1 MKQRNALAV
10 GGTVLFTLLVVVAAA
25 VWLGHV
31 PLGKRPEKV
40 TVRFR
45 TVGGLN
51 VGAPVTLRGVK
62 IGQVHAVELADSNW
76 VIATLKL
83 EERDEIPANPAV
95 IASTA
100 SLFGEWEAQIVS
112 LDDPI
117 DEPAVKADL
126 AAAKQAGPAD
136 WPGTTLPDIG
146 QLTAQAGRIAGD
158 IALLTDRVGAVFDST
173 TAAKVRSSLDEFLAM
188 VNRLTA
194 FANRQT
200 EKVDQLSTTALTG
213 TNDFA
218 GAARDLRA
226 TMARIDS
233 ATSEGQIASIVNSA
247 QGSSTDIRAAT
258 ADLRSL
264 LGAAR
269 EHEVSLVRVL
279 VAADSIMGRLQ
290 AGQGTLGMLTKD
302 STLYKETTATM
313 VELRKLI
320 ADIQVNP
327 RKYFKFSVF

>member
-1 MKQRNALAV
+1 MKQRNTFIV
-10 GGTVLFTLLVVVAAA
+10 GVTVLVTLLVIVAGAL
-25 VWLGHV
+25 WLGNVH
-31 PLGKRPEKV
+31 LGSRPEKV

-62 IGQVHAVELADSNW
+62 IGQVYRVELADNDW
-76 VIATLKL
+76 VVATLKL
-83 EERDEIPANPAV
+83 EERSEIPDNPAV
-95 IASTA
+95 MAASA
-100 SLFGEWEAQIVS
+100 SLFGEWEAEIIS

-117 DEPAVKADL
+117 DQPAVRAELL
-126 AAAKQAGPAD
+126 AAKSAGPED
-136 WPGTTLPDIG
+136 WPGATLPDIG

-173 TAAKVRSSLDEFLAM
+173 TAAKVRNSLDDFLTM
-188 VNRLTA
+188 VNRLTS
-194 FANRQT
+194 FTNSQT
-200 EKVDQLSTTALTG
+200 SRVDSLSASALKGTT
-213 TNDFA
+213 DFA
-218 GAARDLRA
+218 SAARDLSA
-226 TMARIDS
+226 TLARIDS
-233 ATSEGQIASIVNSA
+233 ATSEGQLESIVNST
-247 QGSSTDIRAAT
+247 QGSATDLRAAT

-269 EHEVSLVRVL
+269 EHEVSLVRIL

-290 AGQGTLGMLTKD
+290 AGQGTLGMLTRD
-302 STLYKETTATM
+302 STLYNETTATM
-313 VELRKLI
+313 IELRKLI

>member
-1 MKQRNALAV
+1 MKQRNAFVV
-10 GGTVLFTLLVVVAAA
+10 GGTILLTLAVVVAAA
-25 VWLGHV
+25 LWLGHI
-31 PLGKRPEKV
+31 PLGRRPEKV

-62 IGQVHAVELADSNW
+62 IGQVYSVELTGDGW
-76 VIATLKL
+76 VVATFKL
-83 EERDEIPANPAV
+83 EEHSEIPASPAV

-100 SLFGEWEAQIVS
+100 SLFGEWDAQVIS
-112 LDDPI
+112 LDDPL
-117 DEPAVKADL
+117 DEPSVRAEL
-126 AAAKQAGPAD
+126 EAAKAAGAGD
-136 WPGTTLPDIG
+136 WPGATLPDIG
-146 QLTAQAGRIAGD
+146 QLTVQAGRIAGD

-173 TAAKVRSSLDEFLAM
+173 TAAKVRNSLDDFLAM
-188 VNRLTA
+188 INRLTA
-194 FANRQT
+194 FSNRQT
-200 EKVDQLSTTALTG
+200 EKVDQISTVALTG
-213 TNDFA
+213 THDFA

-226 TMARIDS
+226 TMARVDS

-247 QGSSTDIRAAT
+247 QGSSTDLRAAT
-258 ADLRSL
+258 ADLRTL

-269 EHEVSLVRVL
+269 EHEVSLVRIL

-313 VELRKLI
+313 IELHKLI

>member
-1 MKQRNALAV
+1 MKQRNAFVVGATFLLA
-10 GGTVLFTLLVVVAAA
+10 LAITLAAA
-25 VWLGHV
+25 VWLGRV
-31 PLGKRPEKV
+31 QLGSRPEKV

-45 TVGGLN
+45 TVDGLG

-62 IGQVHAVELADSNW
+62 IGQVHSIELADDNW
-76 VIATLKL
+76 VLATLKL
-83 EERDEIPANPAV
+83 QERSEIPANPGV

-100 SLFGEWEAQIVS
+100 SLFGEWEAKIIS
-112 LDDPI
+112 LDDPL
-117 DEPAVKADL
+117 DDPTVVAEL
-126 AAAKQAGPAD
+126 MAAKRAGPED
-136 WPGTTLPDIG
+136 WPGATLPDIG

-173 TAAKVRSSLDEFLAM
+173 TAEKVRNSLDDFLAM
-188 VNRLTA
+188 INRLTV
-194 FANRQT
+194 FANKQT
-200 EKVDQLSTTALTG
+200 EKVDVISTTAAAG
-213 TNDFA
+213 TRDFA
-218 GAARDLRA
+218 DAAENLHA
-226 TMARIDS
+226 TLARLDS

-247 QGSSTDIRAAT
+247 QGSSTDLRAAT
-258 ADLRSL
+258 ADLRGL
-264 LGAAR
+264 LSAAR
-269 EHEVSLVRVL
+269 EHETNLVRIL

-302 STLYKETTATM
+302 STLYNETTATM

>member
-1 MKQRNALAV
+1 MKQRNAFKV
-10 GGTVLFTLLVVVAAA
+10 GGTVLLALVVTVAGAL
-25 VWLGHV
+25 WLGHV
-31 PLGKRPEKV
+31 PLGKRPDKV
-40 TVRFR
+40 SVRFR

-62 IGQVHAVELADSNW
+62 VGQVFAVELTGDNW
-76 VIATLKL
+76 VVATLKL
-83 EERDEIPANPAV
+83 QARSEIPASPAV

-100 SLFGEWEAQIVS
+100 SLFGEWQAQIIS

-117 DEPAVKADL
+117 DQPSVQAEL
-126 AAAKQAGPAD
+126 EAARAAGPED
-136 WPGTTLPDIG
+136 WPGATLPDIG
-146 QLTAQAGRIAGD
+146 QLTAQAGRIASD

-173 TAAKVRSSLDEFLAM
+173 TAVKVRNSLDDFLAM

-213 TNDFA
+213 TTDFA
-218 GAARDLRA
+218 GAARDLHA
-226 TMARIDS
+226 TLARIDS

-247 QGSSTDIRAAT
+247 QGSSTDLRAAT
-258 ADLRSL
+258 ADLRNL
-264 LGAAR
+264 LGTAR
-269 EHEVSLVRVL
+269 EHEVSLVRIL

>member
-83 EERDEIPANPAV
+83 EQRAEIPSNPAV

-126 AAAKQAGPAD
+126 AAAKQAGPTD
-136 WPGTTLPDIG
+136 WPGATLPDIG

>member
-1 MKQRNALAV
+1 VKQRNALVV
-10 GGTVLFTLLVVVAAA
+10 GATVLVTLLIAVAASL
-25 VWLGHV
+25 WLGQIH
-31 PLGKRPEKV
+31 LGSRPEKV

-62 IGQVHAVELADSNW
+62 IGQVFSVELADSDW
-76 VIATLKL
+76 VVATLKL
-83 EERDEIPANPAV
+83 EARSEIPANPAV

-100 SLFGEWEAQIVS
+100 SLFGEWEAKIVS
-112 LDDPI
+112 LDDPV
-117 DEPAVKADL
+117 DEPTVL
-126 AAAKQAGPAD
+126 AELMAAKAVDPED
-136 WPGTTLPDIG
+136 WPGATLPDIG

-173 TAAKVRSSLDEFLAM
+173 TAAKVRNSLDDFLAM
-188 VNRLTA
+188 INRLTA
-194 FANRQT
+194 FANKQT
-200 EKVDQLSTTALTG
+200 DKVDAISTSGIAASR
-213 TNDFA
+213 DFA
-218 GAARDLRA
+218 GAAEDLHA
-226 TMARIDS
+226 TLARLDS
-233 ATSEGQIASIVNSA
+233 ATSDGQIASIVNSA

-258 ADLRSL
+258 ADLRQL

-269 EHEVSLVRVL
+269 EHEVSLVRIL

-302 STLYKETTATM
+302 STLYLETTATM

>member
-1 MKQRNALAV
+1 MKQRNALVV
-10 GGTVLFTLLVVVAAA
+10 GGTVLFTLAVIVAAA
-25 VWLGHV
+25 IWLGNIS
-31 PLGKRPEKV
+31 LGRRPEKV
-40 TVRFR
+40 SVRFR

-62 IGQVHAVELADSNW
+62 IGQVFGVELTGDEW
-76 VIATLKL
+76 VVATLKL
-83 EERDEIPANPAV
+83 EERSEIPASPAV

-100 SLFGEWEAQIVS
+100 SLFGEWEAQIIS

-117 DEPAVKADL
+117 EEPSVKAEL
-126 AAAKQAGPAD
+126 EAAKAAGAGD
-136 WPGTTLPDIG
+136 WPGATLPDIG

-173 TAAKVRSSLDEFLAM
+173 TAAKVRSSIDDFLAM
-188 VNRLTA
+188 INRLTA

-200 EKVDQLSTTALTG
+200 VKVDQMSTTALTG
-213 TNDFA
+213 THDLA
-218 GAARDLRA
+218 GAARDLR
-226 TMARIDS
+226 TTLARVDS
-233 ATSEGQIASIVNSA
+233 ATSDGQIASIVNSA
-247 QGSSTDIRAAT
+247 QGSSADLRAAT
-258 ADLRSL
+258 ADLRAL
-264 LGAAR
+264 LEAAR

-279 VAADSIMGRLQ
+279 VAADSIMSRLQ